1 MKQTEQVLNHLKIT
15 GSISNREAILDYG
28 IASLT
33 KVISMLRADGYVILG
48 SWRKHPITRNNYKR
62 YWVTDRENI
71 ERKVVHARDI
81 API

>member
-1 MKQTEQVLNHLKIT
+1 MRQTEQVINHLKIA

-33 KVISMLRADGYVILG
+33 KVISVLRSEGYVILDT
-48 SWRKHPITRNNYKR
+48 WRKHPITRNNYKR

-71 ERKVVHARDI
+71 EIKTPHARDL
-81 API
+81 APV